1 MRIAYKMTAQFTY
14 LPSKTRLLLAMIP
27 LTVAVFRGTIRG
39 NETVTIIKWF
49 SLLNRR
55 LIKLSVPQPSWG
67 GVSPTY
73 PAESCGT
80 HAVAL
85 PIQVW
90 KLTLMRRV
98 TNLER
103 AHSGSLLSIPQL
115 NGEKKTLKDCHL
127 MNVSS
132 WNTRITNRTLRNRSK
147 LGVTR
152 GCL

>member
-1 MRIAYKMTAQFTY
+1 MHTVYQMTAQYTY
-14 LPSKTRLLLAMIP
+14 LPSKIRLLLAIP
-27 LTVAVFRGTIRG
+27 LTIAVFRGTIRG
-39 NETVTIIKWF
+39 NETVTTLKWF
-49 SLLNRR
+49 RLLNRR

-67 GVSPTY
+67 GVSTTY

-90 KLTLMRRV
+90 KLTLIRRV

-115 NGEKKTLKDCHL
+115 NGEKILKDCHL
-127 MNVSS
+127 TNVPS
-132 WNTRITNRTLRNRSK
+132 WNTRITNRTLRNRSR